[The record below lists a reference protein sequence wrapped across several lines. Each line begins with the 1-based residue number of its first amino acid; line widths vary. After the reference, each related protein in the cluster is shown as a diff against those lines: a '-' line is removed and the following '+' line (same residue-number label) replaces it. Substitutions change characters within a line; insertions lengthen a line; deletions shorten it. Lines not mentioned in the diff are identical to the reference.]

1 MVQLQCVDDGP
12 DWSHQANA
20 GEESARAATVATGLT
35 CASGHDG
42 GAVVFCGNLWSWHSF
57 QSSILYRKIGPRFFP
72 LFPPFLMDFEFDD

>member
-1 MVQLQCVDDGP
+1 MDDGP

-42 GAVVFCGNLWSWHSF
+42 GAVVFCGNLIEANVSLESK
-57 QSSILYRKIGPRFFP
+57 Q
-72 LFPPFLMDFEFDD
+72 